1 MRPPGLSK
9 SLSRLLTVV
18 NMAFLRKRSEP
29 ECHRKTHSVFCYGL
43 ELNISL
49 LHTIVGGP
57 KPSTRGP
64 FQLSGF
70 QMAWTVHGHLP
81 NAVPS
86 PDGVIEGLIAT
97 LTTDQ
102 LQRLEAARLVPALYR
117 WRQVTVAGPRGRSRA
132 LMLHVPDSREPG
144 LPNQWIWQTVLDGAI
159 AAGLSDRTVEEIANA
174 RVNDAGAALALRG
187 RSRLARRPR

>member
-1 MRPPGLSK
+1 
-9 SLSRLLTVV
+9 
-18 NMAFLRKRSEP
+18 MAFLQKRFQSQ
-29 ECHRKTHSVFCYGL
+29 CQSGKRSVFCYGL

-49 LHTIVGGP
+49 LHCIVGGP

-81 NAVPS
+81 NAVPNPGAS
-86 PDGVIEGLIAT
+86 IEGLIAT

-117 WRQVTVAGPRGRSRA
+117 WRQITANGPQGRSRA

-144 LPNQWIWQTVLDGAI
+144 LPNRWIWQTVLDGAI
-159 AAGLSDRTVEEIANA
+159 ASGLSDRSIQEIAAA
-174 RVNDAGAALALRG
+174 RVNDARTALASMGYRMCPGG
-187 RSRLARRPR
+187 RW